1 MITSFNLFTS
11 VAWIVAGV
19 ISAIIST
26 LFLLKNP
33 KRRLNQLF
41 STGFVFWSISLFFNG
56 LNFAVAYRSLFTAN
70 ICRDLAV
77 VTGIFSAI
85 FLFISA
91 IGIYFGAEKLHWSL
105 YVISLGIAVVLSVFG
120 SLNDWVIVDGLG
132 GYKTTDNLLG
142 KTCVQLI
149 PAVFV
154 IIGAVLLVMT
164 YFILKN
170 KNAKKRIGY
179 FIVGFSTIIIG
190 LLMFLIDSLV
200 DISPFIFPTLAI
212 LTWLAGPI
220 LMLAGFYVK
229 VDVSLKYTPT
239 AEISSLESKTLDPKQ
254 LERPS

>member
-1 MITSFNLFTS
+1 MVTSFNLFTS

-19 ISAIIST
+19 ISAIISI

-33 KRRLNQLF
+33 KKRLNQLF

-56 LNFAVAYRSLFTAN
+56 LNFAVAYRSLFAAN
-70 ICRDLAV
+70 ICRDLAIF
-77 VTGIFSAI
+77 TGIFSAI

-105 YVISLGIAVVLSVFG
+105 YIISLAVATVLSVFG
-120 SLNDWVIVDGLG
+120 SLNDWVVVDGLG
-132 GYKTTDNLLG
+132 GYKTTDNLFG

-154 IIGAVLLVMT
+154 IVGAILLVMT
-164 YFILKN
+164 YFTLKN
-170 KNAKKRIGY
+170 KSAKKRIGY
-179 FIVGFSTIIIG
+179 FIIGFSTIIIG

-200 DISPFIFPTLAI
+200 NISPYIFPTLAI
-212 LTWLAGPI
+212 LTWVTGPI

-229 VDVSLKYTPT
+229 VDVSLKYLP
-239 AEISSLESKTLDPKQ
+239 APDISTLESKTLDPKQ
-254 LERPS
+254 IERPS